1 MKIVT
6 DDDVRGVVLDVLAGI
21 APEAKDTVLDP
32 DSNFRDQIDIDS
44 VDYLNF
50 VIALDEK
57 LGIRI
62 PEVDYPKLS
71 TLNGCIK
78 YLTSRATA

>member
-1 MKIVT
+1 MN
-6 DDDVRGVVLDVLAGI
+6 DDDVRGAVLDVLTEI

-32 DSNFRDQIDIDS
+32 DQNFRDQIDIDS

-57 LGIRI
+57 LGVRI